1 MEQARRVK
9 DDYKKLNEY
18 HQNAKLAEEILQA
31 GGGSDEEL
39 LLQFRT
45 QLTEGK
51 EFSERF
57 LKTLMETSF

>member
-1 MEQARRVK
+1 MK

-45 QLTEGK
+45 Q
-51 EFSERF
+51 
-57 LKTLMETSF
+57 MA